1 MYPEYALIIWL
12 QCIEML
18 TPPTS
23 AVLATFSRIEMPS
36 IQPHQQWDSCIVAT
50 NSSLQYALLQ
60 ANARS
65 FVSATLI
72 GFGNIWIWSESV
84 HSWQCTR
91 INACVCMRVW
101 DCAWIATTARWCER
115 MHQIVLT
122 LLTNTNFMCFHVSTP
137 EWLNPYKCK
146 LRFNISHHFFPS
158 FFSIRW
164 CYCFH
169 SKRYKS
175 VCTVCNT
182 DTK

>member
-23 AVLATFSRIEMPS
+23 AVLATVSRIEMPS
-36 IQPHQQWDSCIVAT
+36 LQPHQQWDSCIVAT

-101 DCAWIATTARWCER
+101 DCAWIATTARWCKR

-146 LRFNISHHFFPS
+146 LRFNISHHFF
-158 FFSIRW
+158 SIILFYSVVLLFPFEALQK
-164 CYCFH
+164 CVH
-169 SKRYKS
+169 SL
-175 VCTVCNT
+175 
-182 DTK
+182 